1 MATGALHAP
10 DGSRLEQPLTRASA
24 EACKLWDTGHRYTLN
39 PSILVSDGRSGA
51 GEGGA
56 AFVVPVSD
64 RTPDDVVFY
73 FVRRRQGKWE
83 RRPMVRTNDI
93 WAGSHVTRRADG
105 AIAAYLTVGTTD
117 GARLRYGGGEV
128 ELWVSHDE
136 GESWQRE
143 ERLVPEPGLLYN
155 NPKQVECADGSEVAR
170 ALTLFGWEGPSGLEQ
185 TQRPYAPLGS
195 SGRAYLWID
204 GEWR

>member
-1 MATGALHAP
+1 MATGELYAP
-10 DGSRLEQPLTRASA
+10 DGSRLQQPLTRASA
-24 EACKLWDTGHRYTLN
+24 EVCKLWDTEHRYALN
-39 PSILVSDGRSGA
+39 PSILVGDGRIGA

-64 RTPDDVVFY
+64 RTPDDVVYY

-83 RRPMVRTNDI
+83 RHPMVRTNDI

-105 AIAAYLTVGTTD
+105 AIVAYVTVGTVD
-117 GARLRYGGGEV
+117 GAPLRYGGGAV
-128 ELWVSHDE
+128 ECWRSHDE

-155 NPKQVECADGSEVAR
+155 NPKPVQRADGSEVER
-170 ALTLFGWEGPSGLEQ
+170 ALTLFGWDGPLGLEQ
-185 TQRPYAPLGS
+185 AQRPFGSLGS